1 MANST
6 HLLTNS
12 SAINK
17 IQPKQPTVRLS
28 SIDVTGIAEFVPIA
42 FVIIVVNSLVFI
54 LFLKTKTLRSP
65 ANYIL
70 LSLAISDFMTGLLN
84 IPLYVI
90 VVHTPII
97 SSSELRFRLGF
108 LVPVVHVVTAIL
120 SSYHIYI
127 ATLEKY
133 LSIAH
138 PVSHRLIRKGTV
150 KAAILLVWLVAAFLG
165 FLPFIWI
172 DKTFDSSGNKYFV
185 GYLIFCLVAVF
196 ALPYSF
202 MLYAFV
208 TIFRTLSARLKR
220 RSKYCS
226 HPQKL
231 VARERKC
238 MAIFVTMAV
247 VFAVCWLP
255 YFLLMLLLRTSDTKS
270 AAFETAAHAI
280 IVIRY
285 MTSVIN
291 PLLYSLLRPDFKAAA
306 KRLLKKAKCY
316 CIIRTEPMIES
327 CTLCSLCCYRKQDCS
342 RDVETSLQKDQTET
356 EEQESKLWG
365 QN

>member
-1 MANST
+1 MAQST
-6 HLLTNS
+6 DLLTNA

-17 IQPKQPTVRLS
+17 IQPTVQLQSTIGVS
-28 SIDVTGIAEFVPIA
+28 SIKVTPIAEFVPIA
-42 FVIIVVNSLVFI
+42 FVTIVVNSLVFI
-54 LFLKTKTLRSP
+54 LFLKTKTLRTP

-70 LSLAISDFMTGLLN
+70 FSLAISDFLTGLLN

-97 SSSELRFRLGF
+97 SSTALRFHLGF
-108 LVPVVHVVTAIL
+108 LVPVVHMVTAIL
-120 SSYHIYI
+120 SSYHICI

-150 KAAILLVWLVAAFLG
+150 KAAIMLVWLVAVFLG

-172 DKTFDSSGNKYFV
+172 DKVADSSGRKYV
-185 GYLIFCLVAVF
+185 VSYLIFCLVAVF

-220 RSKYCS
+220 RSKYCP
-226 HPQKL
+226 HPQRL

-238 MAIFVTMAV
+238 MALFVTMAT

-255 YFLLMLLLRTSDTKS
+255 YFLLMLLLRTSDLRPRAS
-270 AAFETAAHAI
+270 ETAAHAI
-280 IVIRY
+280 ILIRY

-291 PLLYSLLRPDFKAAA
+291 PLLYSLLRPDFNAAA
-306 KRLLKKAKCY
+306 KRLLRKVNYY
-316 CIIRTEPMIES
+316 CTVRTESVIES
-327 CTLCSLCCYRKQDCS
+327 CTLCCYRKQNCN
-342 RDVETSLQKDQTET
+342 RDVGEISLQKSPTET
-356 EEQESKLWG
+356 VEQESKL
-365 QN
+365 

>member
-1 MANST
+1 MADST

-17 IQPKQPTVRLS
+17 TQPSQPTVGVS
-28 SIDVTGIAEFVPIA
+28 SIDVTAIAEFVAIA
-42 FVIIVVNSLVFI
+42 FVIIFVNSLVFI

-70 LSLAISDFMTGLLN
+70 LSLAISDFLTGLLN

-97 SSSELRFRLGF
+97 SSSELSFRLGF
-108 LVPVVHVVTAIL
+108 LVPVVHVVTAIS

-172 DKTFDSSGNKYFV
+172 DKALDSSGKKYFV

-208 TIFRTLSARLKR
+208 TIFRTLSARLQR

-255 YFLLMLLLRTSDTKS
+255 YFLLMLLLLTLDLNTT
-270 AAFETAAHAI
+270 ALETAAHAI
-280 IVIRY
+280 ILIRY
-285 MTSVIN
+285 MTSIIN
-291 PLLYSLLRPDFKAAA
+291 PLLYSLLRPDFNAAA

-316 CIIRTEPMIES
+316 CIFRTEPVIQS
-327 CTLCSLCCYRKQDCS
+327 CTPCCYRKQDCS
-342 RDVETSLQKDQTET
+342 RNVEEMSLQKDQTET
-356 EEQESKLWG
+356 EEQESKL
-365 QN
+365 